1 MRYRTV
7 LFDFD
12 GTLVD
17 SGEIILA
24 SFRHATKTVL
34 EQEIPDEVLAAAVGG
49 SNIYDQMRA
58 FDEERADEL
67 VRVYRAHNEPL
78 HDELV
83 AFEGIERLLE
93 RLKAEGRQLGIVTAK
108 RRRTVDLAFSILP
121 LERYFDTVVT
131 SDQTEHHKPH
141 PEPVQELAEGELVL
155 QVVGVG
161 RVHPVGQLAEQAQV
175 RPLQHRGGLLARR
188 ADVRELLRPPREEV
202 PPPGAAVLLRE
213 HRLEQVVLLLLEAD
227 QVFLVSASWTCDI
240 SRLSVA

>member
-1 MRYRTV
+1 MRYPTV

-12 GTLVD
+12 GTLID

-83 AFEGIERLLE
+83 AFEGMERLLE
-93 RLKAEGRQLGIVTAK
+93 RLQAEGRQLGIVAAK

-141 PEPVQELAEGELVL
+141 PEPVLTALERLGAKPEEAAFVGDSPFDMGAEKAA
-155 QVVGVG
+155 GVFTVAVSWG
-161 RVHPVGQLAEQAQV
+161 KIHPVE
-175 RPLQHRGGLLARR
+175 RLLETG
-188 ADVRELLRPPREEV
+188 ADVVVHSPEELLD
-202 PPPGAAVLLRE
+202 VL
-213 HRLEQVVLLLLEAD
+213 
-227 QVFLVSASWTCDI
+227 
-240 SRLSVA
+240 

>member
-1 MRYRTV
+1 MRYPTV

-12 GTLVD
+12 GTLID

-58 FDEERADEL
+58 FDEERVDEL

-141 PEPVQELAEGELVL
+141 PEPVLTALERLGAKPEEAVF
-155 QVVGVG
+155 VGDSPFDMGAGKAAGVFTVAVSWG
-161 RVHPVGQLAEQAQV
+161 KIHPVE
-175 RPLQHRGGLLARR
+175 RLLETG
-188 ADVRELLRPPREEV
+188 ADVVVHSPEELLD
-202 PPPGAAVLLRE
+202 VL
-213 HRLEQVVLLLLEAD
+213 
-227 QVFLVSASWTCDI
+227 
-240 SRLSVA
+240 